1 MKKRSRGE
9 MGEGETER
17 KGAEENWSRGEGF
30 RKFQITNNKLQTNP
44 NYQNI
49 NVLNMNCFVSLI
61 NLYLYFEFCPPARG
75 FNNLMT

>member
-44 NYQNI
+44 IRQ
-49 NVLNMNCFVSLI
+49 LSDLI
-61 NLYLYFEFCPPARG
+61 
-75 FNNLMT
+75 T